1 MRANGL
7 ALLVG
12 FERDHDNYRAALE
25 WAEHVDDPD
34 VMLRLAT
41 ALTLFWEMRGH
52 LGEGNRWFARA
63 LARDGTPSVA
73 RARALWGGAHV
84 AVYNDD
90 EQTAQALAAH
100 ALEMAETLGDDWTTA
115 RALNTLGYT
124 ANVWDGP
131 NARELLERSIAL
143 GRSLDD
149 DWVVADGLKM
159 LTIEAIVRED
169 LDDLDRVIGD
179 LRDVAAKL
187 GNEFFLALVRGC
199 RRHRRHAS
207 GRVRGRALATSSRRS
222 RCAEWSVIP
231 RPAASPPP
239 G

>member
-1 MRANGL
+1 
-7 ALLVG
+7 
-12 FERDHDNYRAALE
+12 
-25 WAEHVDDPD
+25 
-34 VMLRLAT
+34 
-41 ALTLFWEMRGH
+41 
-52 LGEGNRWFARA
+52 
-63 LARDGTPSVA
+63 
-73 RARALWGGAHV
+73 
-84 AVYNDD
+84 
-90 EQTAQALAAH
+90 
-100 ALEMAETLGDDWTTA
+100 MAETLGDDWTTA

-187 GNEFFLALVRGC
+187 GNEFFLAWCEGADGIVAMHRGEFEAARSHLESSIALC
-199 RRHRRHAS
+199 RVVGDPATGGIATAWLSELEARIGDHVGARARIEEFVAHANATGGHLGVGHS
-207 GRVRGRALATSSRRS
+207 LLALCEILLGTGDPGSAATLAGALAANFAFPVYVMWAGTIHG
-222 RCAEWSVIP
+222 AALP
-231 RPAASPPP
+231 RAR
-239 G
+239 